1 MIEHKHRAGFLD
13 KIHLFNGLKI
23 DDLEDIAIKL
33 EERSLPANTV
43 IFERGAKPD
52 GFYMIYRGKVKVT
65 RPRDRGEDFLA
76 TLSAGDYFGEEALFE
91 KRDRS
96 ATITTMDD
104 SVVFF
109 LSRRDFESL
118 LTKYEV
124 LKPNFKVAIKSRK
137 LARATRFKWLGKNE
151 VIYFIARRH
160 KIRLYQ
166 VLAAPLLALTLP
178 IALFAWLLVIPRTP
192 SEELAGLDGITH
204 IAGFSIGIILLAA
217 IALWVVW
224 LVIDWS
230 NDYYVVTNQRVVWL
244 ERVIGVHDSRQ
255 EAPLSTILSVNVE
268 TEMLGR
274 LLDYG
279 DVSVRTF
286 VGNIKFDYVD
296 HPDQAAGM
304 IRELWDRTKS
314 RGASA
319 QKEAMK
325 NAIRA
330 KLGLP
335 LQKIEEEELPPVV
348 VPEDKNVQRKGLIRH
363 VLGNMFKLRTEEGG
377 TVIYH
382 KHWIVLAKQVARP
395 GFFFFILLILLI
407 SRTWTLF
414 SDRQVVESML
424 AGDLRPDT
432 LVFTILFFMLPFLGW
447 MIWEYIDWNND
458 IFKVTPEEIVDID
471 RTPLGTEERRAAQI
485 ENILSTEYKRVGLW
499 GYLFNYGTVY
509 IVVGGTK
516 LSFQDVLDPAGVQA
530 DINRRRMARIAKR
543 SEETANV
550 ERERMASWLVAYH
563 QNRSEFDIPENV
575 SREELERL
583 GKAAGEDLSEGNDGF
598 DAMVDDQPVEG

>member
-395 GFFFFILLILLI
+395 GFFFLILLILLI